1 MSVPVVD
8 GIAPELPFRA
18 EIVGRHARD
27 NLQLVSLAKQE
38 ELGVGPDVARVGRNE
53 ERQIADQLHALVM
66 RVLFETLRLPREQEL
81 SKANELDLV
90 RQLAPRLIQRSRG
103 APDQLDGPL
112 EIVGAFVLVF
122 QRAEQG
128 VVVQPEPLGLTEL
141 FISGSE
147 IRTGA
152 GAEATPRCLEHAKL
166 ERNDL
171 LVFDGGRR
179 KCMAR
184 AIGRP
189 QQSVLDQAVGA
200 YQQPIAGERR

>member
-1 MSVPVVD
+1 
-8 GIAPELPFRA
+8 
-18 EIVGRHARD
+18 
-27 NLQLVSLAKQE
+27 
-38 ELGVGPDVARVGRNE
+38 
-53 ERQIADQLHALVM
+53 M
-66 RVLFETLRLPREQEL
+66 RVLLETFRLPREQEL

-90 RQLAPRLIQRSRG
+90 RQLAPRLSQRSRG

-112 EIVGAFVLVF
+112 EIAGAVVPVL

-128 VVVQPEPLGLTEL
+128 VVVQPEPVGLTEL

-152 GAEATPRCLEHAKL
+152 GAEAAPGCLEQAKL

-179 KCMAR
+179 KRVAR

-189 QQSVLDQAVGA
+189 QQPVVDQAVRA
-200 YQQPIAGERR
+200 DQQPIAGERRQALIR